1 MYKLLNENQRETDLI
16 VHGQGV
22 LLFSCK
28 EESCSFRFRIAD
40 DGDLVELDRD
50 GDLLVE
56 FTRDSVKVFSDGEE
70 LVDPNNEKGLV
81 TTPGAYYWFS
91 VDSQNEM
98 LCAGIGEPRM
108 ELETVIYTYAF
119 PKGTAKEYLESLTK
133 IVSGEALMPMRLLR
147 DPITDS
153 VPLKVKDMNDITM
166 DDIAAGNY
174 MPKSNLSAVS
184 QKMYHCIAGEKFV
197 LDADDFPEFSQAI
210 ERSIVTPGCW
220 CHEMLLKKA
229 TEFDKDKP
237 NVAETY
243 LRITL
248 GQNNGESPGVPYV
261 MEIWPAG
268 HYSPVHSHGGSE
280 AVIRVLHGS
289 IQAKL
294 FPFLSNEVSPFAT
307 GLFVKDDIMWIS
319 PTLNQIHQLKN
330 VGGETCVT
338 VQCYMYD
345 QEDKA
350 HYDYFDYIDAD
361 GAVQRFTPDSDMEF
375 LEFKDLMREE
385 WNARPQCCWRR
396 R

>member
-1 MYKLLNENQRETDLI
+1 MYKLLNTNEREKDLI

-22 LLFSCK
+22 FIFNCQQ
-28 EESCSFRFRIAD
+28 ERCTFRFTGD
-40 DGDLVELDRD
+40 NSDLV
-50 GDLLVE
+50 VE
-56 FTRDSVKVFSDGEE
+56 FTRDAVNVSSDEE
-70 LVDPNNEKGLV
+70 LIDPNNEKGLV

-119 PKGTAKEYLESLTK
+119 PKGTAREYLESLTK
-133 IVSGEALMPMRLLR
+133 VVFPDPYIMPMRLLR

-153 VPLKVKDMNDITM
+153 VPLKVKDMNDLTM

-174 MPKSNLSAVS
+174 MPKSNLSVVS

-197 LDADDFPEFSQAI
+197 LDNDDFPEFSQAI
-210 ERSIVTPGCW
+210 ERSILTPGCW

-229 TEFDKDKP
+229 TEFNPDKP

-248 GQNNGESPGVPYV
+248 SQNNGESPGVPYV

-280 AVIRVLHGS
+280 AVIRVLHGA
-289 IQAKL
+289 IQVQL

-307 GLFVKDDIMWIS
+307 GLFTEGDIMWIS

-345 QEDKA
+345 EEDKA

-361 GAVQRFTPDSDMEF
+361 GATQRFAPDSDMEF

>member
-1 MYKLLNENQRETDLI
+1 MYKLLNTNEREKDLI

-22 LLFSCK
+22 FIFNCQQ
-28 EESCSFRFRIAD
+28 ERCTFRFTGD
-40 DGDLVELDRD
+40 NSDLV
-50 GDLLVE
+50 VE
-56 FTRDSVKVFSDGEE
+56 FTRDAVNVSSDEE

-119 PKGTAKEYLESLTK
+119 PKGTAREYLEGLTK
-133 IVSGEALMPMRLLR
+133 VVFPDPYIMPMRLLR

-153 VPLKVKDMNDITM
+153 VPLKVKDMNDLTM

-174 MPKSNLSAVS
+174 MPKSNLSVVS

-197 LDADDFPEFSQAI
+197 LDNDDFPEFSQAI
-210 ERSIVTPGCW
+210 ERSILTPGCW

-229 TEFDKDKP
+229 TEFNPDKP

-248 GQNNGESPGVPYV
+248 SQNNGESPGVPYV

-280 AVIRVLHGS
+280 AVIRVLHGA
-289 IQAKL
+289 IQVQL

-307 GLFVKDDIMWIS
+307 GLFTEGDIMWIS

-345 QEDKA
+345 EEDKA

-361 GAVQRFTPDSDMEF
+361 GATQRFAPDSDMEF

>member
-1 MYKLLNENQRETDLI
+1 
-16 VHGQGV
+16 
-22 LLFSCK
+22 
-28 EESCSFRFRIAD
+28 
-40 DGDLVELDRD
+40 
-50 GDLLVE
+50 VE
-56 FTRDSVKVFSDGEE
+56 FTRDAVKVYCDEE
-70 LVDPNNEKGLV
+70 LVDPNNEKGLI
-81 TTPGAYYWFS
+81 TTRGAYYWFS

-119 PKGTAKEYLESLTK
+119 PKGTAREYLESLTK
-133 IVSGEALMPMRLLR
+133 VVFPDPYIMPVRLLR

-153 VPLKVKDMNDITM
+153 VPLKVKDMNDLTM

-174 MPKSNLSAVS
+174 MPKSNLSVVS

-197 LDADDFPEFSQAI
+197 LDTDDFPEFSQAI
-210 ERSIVTPGCW
+210 ERSILTPGCW

-229 TEFDKDKP
+229 TEFNPDKP

-248 GQNNGESPGVPYV
+248 SQNNGESPGVPYV

-280 AVIRVLHGS
+280 AVIRVLHGA
-289 IQAKL
+289 IQVQL

-307 GLFVKDDIMWIS
+307 GLFTEGDIMWIS

-345 QEDKA
+345 EEDKA

-361 GAVQRFTPDSDMEF
+361 GATQRFAPDSDMEF